1 MERNTRTV
9 AALAVAVLG
18 AAGTSAQPLG
28 PRIAVHLRSGGT
40 IPGEHVLDAEARAS
54 RIFEAIGVSIRWVND
69 ESKCRPCG
77 PHDAFDIEVT
87 VLSTDA
93 STGVLAKTSVPRD
106 ALGVAMVHT
115 TRAYVFGERIREVAR
130 SQRDV
135 PVVFGRVLAH
145 EIGHLVLP
153 GAGHSETGI
162 MRADLSN
169 VGPIVDPGFTP
180 SQAESI
186 RRWLTSER
194 MLDAVGNGR
203 HGFAAL
209 ETD

>member
-1 MERNTRTV
+1 MERTTRI
-9 AALAVAVLG
+9 AATLAVAVL
-18 AAGTSAQPLG
+18 AAAAQPL
-28 PRIAVHLRSGGT
+28 PPTIVVHLRSGGT
-40 IPGEHVLDAEARAS
+40 IPGDLVLDAEARAS

-69 ESKCRPCG
+69 GAKCRSCDRR
-77 PHDAFDIEVT
+77 DAFDIEVT

-93 STGVLAKTSVPRD
+93 TPGFLAKTSASRD
-106 ALGVAMVHT
+106 ALGVAVVST
-115 TRAYVFGERIREVAR
+115 TRVYIFGERIRDVAG
-130 SQRDV
+130 SQRNL

-169 VGPIVDPGFTP
+169 APPIVDPGFTP

-186 RRWLTSER
+186 RRWLAGR
-194 MLDAVGNGR
+194 MLDPVGNGR
-203 HGFAAL
+203 QGFAAL